1 MGSRRGKRQWI
12 GENRPLQFTNTIS
25 SFIQDL
31 NWPESGQNLYT
42 NRQPFQHVPHIPGNE
57 VTMCSDTGNNG
68 QWHQQPYHNQNQS
81 YGNSW
86 FRPRY
91 HPPWQPRPYR
101 PPQPRFPYNNVNNNN
116 FRNYNNAINTKE
128 AVRQS
133 NVKKTPI
140 EKVQKPDEKPQSIK
154 PVENKAKILEKSAQ
168 KTDGNKAESDNPELK
183 SAETNAE
190 VQTAASKPKEVKPV
204 ESEPQ
209 KSEQKPSD
217 KPKITTEILKLIPVE
232 AEENQTTEEKCHE
245 PKSINDKQYVNQ
257 VDDQKKNEIVLKEV
271 AIVLS
276 RDLADANIVAY
287 SEETKVEEKKEDLE
301 EDELSDQDTLILS
314 DEMSD
319 AESPIRNVRV
329 HRRIYDSDEETLFGG
344 IDTAE
349 TYLTDIN
356 SKRKYNNNDES
367 PTKKIKTEETNMYDK
382 IKMKP
387 RVNNNDDDLLN
398 LLIEHQTEQMR
409 PSHKIRKNCKP
420 EESIKRIIEELRKAL
435 SSSSSSSIKK
445 DHQIHSSSSIYK
457 CNKRRA
463 SHDSQ
468 KNKNKSKEKDLKH
481 TNDKNN
487 SDKPKKDKKKLKTS
501 KKLQLKRRSFE
512 LFGSPDEEF
521 KKLDDSRKK
530 AAKVALQIKAK
541 SKIASQNVENAVE
554 KPDKEFKKLDDSRK
568 KAAKVALQSEDKTKI
583 GSPNWENA
591 VERFT
596 KTDESQKKAAKG
608 SIQIKDK
615 TKLASP
621 SCENALERF
630 TKESKL
636 KKTDE
641 KLNKVDDRQKKASK
655 ETLQIVAKTKIASQN
670 CENAVEHFTKELQ
683 LEKPD
688 DSRKKAA
695 QVALQTEADTKI
707 ASQNCVNAVG
717 WFTKESKVKKTDEK
731 LKKVDDIQKKPSK
744 VDLQIEAKPKIGL
757 QNCENAVEHYTKEL
771 QLEKPDDIR
780 KKAAQTEA
788 ETKIASQNCENAAR
802 RFTKELLVEKTDDE
816 LKKVDDSR
824 KKAAQVAV
832 KIKSKTKIASQ
843 DCENAPELQVDK
855 PGDSRKNG
863 ANVDFE
869 FENKAKIALQYCE
882 NAADRVTKQLHVEKS
897 VDSGKKGAQV
907 ASQIEAKTKI
917 ASQYYENAVELQ
929 VEKPEDDIQNKA
941 AEVALQIKAKT
952 KKASQYFDIMVER
965 FTKDLQVE
973 KPVYETASPHLEPV
987 CMNGHEIVPPL
998 DIYRT
1003 LTKTQV
1009 VNVNVKKDAKVEID
1023 IIDLTEEDDKSAVA
1037 KTSCNR
1043 SESPLPSTTLGE
1055 GLTLYRS
1062 PETINTSLECQAT
1075 EASII
1080 PTSLIN
1086 TLLEI
1091 AGNVEPCTQ
1100 ASVSITPIENTS
1112 VESARIPPVKVVSD
1126 LTITPIPDK
1135 LSSLVND
1142 LQLLP
1147 NDTQSKPTTMLQSL
1161 LAQKTPKQQNKPVL
1175 FSNIPSPSRVSSIPD
1190 GPPLLAPIPPNELEK
1205 PDVEREIATTFAPL
1219 LSFLNGPNV
1228 SRDLLENVS
1237 YNIHMASLL
1246 HEDWPMDFDFQKVV
1260 SEVRL
1265 IFVNKYKRNDCV
1277 VMDVLDKFF
1286 NVVKSMPE
1294 SVPRTPWINKFR
1306 YLVVSSKNYV
1316 VKRTL
1321 QLINASSSMT
1331 NEQRYTLQHQI
1342 KAYNHLVQ
1350 ITNQAKSTHDSIKH
1364 LQTLT
1369 NTMTPQTFNRSSLNG
1384 QQILMRS
1391 PQQLYGGQVL
1401 SGNVNQQGQMLQLNG
1416 QQFNSPNQQSGQLIN
1431 QNQLAVQQVFQN
1443 PVQMQQLMQTNQN
1456 QHRIQVV
1463 GNTVHHYG
1471 LQQTQ
1476 QMLMS
1481 DQSIRSP
1488 NGANQHILR
1497 SPHPN
1502 QSPNF
1507 VQSSK
1512 SPRDQTRRRKS
1523 AEKTPRRRVST
1534 DNCNLR
1540 QTALLQSISQQNMP
1554 RPNIAAISTTNN
1566 TPVYI
1571 HNSTPHPY
1579 NRLAGPPEAPPLR
1592 ATISLSPPCKAKS
1605 PVYAPII
1612 RVPNQFESSDVEDT
1626 SPTCD
1631 NFRIRLP
1638 YSRPYNEIQHKSM
1651 PSLDEGTG
1659 SDKEPAPEAEVK
1671 EELMPIKVEDFG
1683 AGTVFD
1689 VDKDWLD
1696 DLVFPALD
1704 IIKLDEDEEE
1714 EITGRNAN
1722 SSPADSGC
1730 DSPHQGELLD
1740 IQDRICLCGESAQF
1754 LCTNCMLVMY
1764 CSVKCQL
1771 NHWSVHRTICQSRA
1785 KTG

>member
-1 MGSRRGKRQWI
+1 MGSGRGRIPFWN
-12 GENRPLQFTNTIS
+12 GANRHPQFSNSIS
-25 SFIQDL
+25 PFMQDYNL
-31 NWPESGQNLYT
+31 SESGQNLYT

-695 QVALQTEADTKI
+695 QVALQTEAD
-707 ASQNCVNAVG
+707 
-717 WFTKESKVKKTDEK
+717 
-731 LKKVDDIQKKPSK
+731 
-744 VDLQIEAKPKIGL
+744 
-757 QNCENAVEHYTKEL
+757 
-771 QLEKPDDIR
+771 
-780 KKAAQTEA
+780 
-788 ETKIASQNCENAAR
+788 TKIASQNCENAAR